1 MLIKYIAI
9 LCLFD
14 DGCKKQNMKVCLK
27 SWLFTDTL
35 QNSISIKN
43 FDSIKKMFLFNRGT
57 VALWFLY
64 NVNSLTRKY
73 SLLCSQT

>member
-27 SWLFTDTL
+27 SWLLTDTL

-43 FDSIKKMFLFNRGT
+43 FDSIKKCF
-57 VALWFLY
+57 
-64 NVNSLTRKY
+64 
-73 SLLCSQT
+73 CSIGVQ